1 LASVDPYHEIREAA
15 EARMAEKI
23 EILRA
28 LRGNGENV
36 MGKLALLQDLPR
48 ATA

>member
-1 LASVDPYHEIREAA
+1 
-15 EARMAEKI
+15 MAEKI

-36 MGKLALLQDLPR
+36 MGKLALLQELPK
-48 ATA
+48 ASA